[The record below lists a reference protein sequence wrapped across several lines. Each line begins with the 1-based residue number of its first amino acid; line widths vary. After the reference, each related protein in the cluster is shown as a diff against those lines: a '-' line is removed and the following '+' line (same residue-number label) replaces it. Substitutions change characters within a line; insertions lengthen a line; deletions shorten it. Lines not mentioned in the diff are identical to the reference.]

1 MRISRARCKHSNGI
15 IHNSMDSNTCLVV
28 SQLNV
33 RNKNH
38 CGAQSVVLSNL
49 SFSYYKIG
57 VPQTEQWGVLYAI

>member
-1 MRISRARCKHSNGI
+1 
-15 IHNSMDSNTCLVV
+15 MDSNTCLVV